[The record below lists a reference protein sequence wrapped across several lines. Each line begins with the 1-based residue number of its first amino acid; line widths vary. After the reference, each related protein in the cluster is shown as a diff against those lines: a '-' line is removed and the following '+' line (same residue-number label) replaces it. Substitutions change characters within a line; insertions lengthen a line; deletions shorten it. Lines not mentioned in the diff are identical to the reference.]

1 LKPTRAVAKIY
12 DIIAIGSLSIPHRS
26 FGLVH
31 LLNSLTVSCSVACSQ
46 SFFASMASH
55 IHPSRL
61 KKVTLS
67 SYTLDN
73 HSITVFPFLPI
84 DALQDYISKSKFGF
98 FSLDPSYN
106 GSCFPSKLFAYVSN
120 DCPVIFDGLPDS
132 IDNIISRNS
141 LGLAEDFSN
150 LSPDQ
155 IRFFYNYLDV
165 NYAFFRES
173 VKKYSNLIA
182 LSRKAPLDELLA

>member
-1 LKPTRAVAKIY
+1 
-12 DIIAIGSLSIPHRS
+12 
-26 FGLVH
+26 
-31 LLNSLTVSCSVACSQ
+31 
-46 SFFASMASH
+46 
-55 IHPSRL
+55 
-61 KKVTLS
+61 
-67 SYTLDN
+67 
-73 HSITVFPFLPI
+73 
-84 DALQDYISKSKFGF
+84 
-98 FSLDPSYN
+98 
-106 GSCFPSKLFAYVSN
+106 
-120 DCPVIFDGLPDS
+120 
-132 IDNIISRNS
+132 